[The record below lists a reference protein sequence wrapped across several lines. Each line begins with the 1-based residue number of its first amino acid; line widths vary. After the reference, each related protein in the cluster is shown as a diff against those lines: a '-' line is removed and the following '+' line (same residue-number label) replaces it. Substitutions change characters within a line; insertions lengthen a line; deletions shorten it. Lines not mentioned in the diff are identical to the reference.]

1 MIGAR
6 RQSFGTFSVKG
17 SQPKLATG
25 LSTGVS
31 ERRLA
36 QKEVSKGLFC
46 PFSRS
51 KAGIFNSINNGFGTR
66 FQDPNLASAY
76 SATIDHIIFGLGVG
90 SSPGF
95 FRTVV
100 LYTEIRDHQEHD
112 KGSRV
117 FIEFRDCGDGTPS
130 LSETDRILIQTAHF

>member
-6 RQSFGTFSVKG
+6 RQSFDTFSAKG

-31 ERRLA
+31 ERRFA

-46 PFSRS
+46 RPFSRS
-51 KAGIFNSINNGFGTR
+51 KAGIFSSINNGFGTR

-76 SATIDHIIFGLGVG
+76 SATIDHIIFCLGVEP
-90 SSPGF
+90 SPGV
-95 FRTVV
+95 FRSVV

-117 FIEFRDCGDGTPS
+117 FIEFREVRRRHP
-130 LSETDRILIQTAHF
+130 EPERTDRILIQ